1 MNNENEFYEPEIIGV
16 TSEDGEEILFE
27 LLDRYEE
34 NDDTYI
40 AVTPYYDNSEDI
52 VESDCELIILKVYD
66 EDGEEL
72 LGMIEDEDELD
83 RIFRIFEEKLSD
95 LYEIEPMDE

>member
-1 MNNENEFYEPEIIGV
+1 M
-16 TSEDGEEILFE
+16 
-27 LLDRYEE
+27 LDRYEE